1 MSSPDYSNQPHD
13 LGKLVETYPLNKRGI
28 LIDSLFFMAVGI
40 ALIVFNRFIAHLLTG
55 LFSGSLYD
63 LAIIAGLALIMAVG
77 SGFALV
83 RTLRLKSLRAL
94 FDPPPELH
102 ASAFS
107 AIFLVFIL
115 PPLLITFFAPRVG
128 IAFAGIEIVLAMLA
142 SLIRVRRHRG
152 QAVEEYAQG
161 IVVPVDGQ
169 PVAIR
174 WEEISA
180 VWAHGHI
187 GRYEGPPVKIKR
199 LWQNPDHLLARIN
212 QRVSERLYTEKLKQ
226 YNAGIT
232 ATFGRVLLDRQGLAV
247 GRRRIPW
254 SKIDHILINAN
265 HVSIRHGVR
274 TRTLRGVSVSEIPD
288 LACFLS
294 LTTHILTTGQTEIAP
309 VPLKATDTTPV
320 KTSVEFRPALAKLAV
335 ILGWLAFAIFLVV
348 IDLLGVI
355 EYSAGSPHYI
365 IFSVGA
371 IMAVVALYRLV
382 AWLRSAGVWVRI
394 TEDSLTYSRAGQTA
408 VIEWKDVESV
418 QSFYVS
424 VWMVVLMHRCTLISK
439 DEQVIHLRQGM
450 NQIASLI
457 DHVYR
462 LVGIVRSPV
471 TEQRI
476 KDNHL
481 VRFSRWGL
489 SKQGIHDRDRILPW
503 DQVKEV
509 VVRPHAILVKDKS
522 SVKSWTRIPLMGTPN
537 MCVFLTL
544 VGGLVKYELPSFR
557 AG

>member
-1 MSSPDYSNQPHD
+1 MSSSDYFNQPHD
-13 LGKLVETYPLNKRGI
+13 LGQLVETYPLDKRGR
-28 LIDSLFFMAVGI
+28 LIDSLFFMAIGI
-40 ALIVFNRFIAHLLTG
+40 ALIVFNRFLGRLLTG
-55 LFSGSLYD
+55 LFSGNYHD
-63 LAIIAGLALIMAVG
+63 LAVIAGLAAIMAVG
-77 SGFALV
+77 SSFAIG
-83 RTLRLKSLRAL
+83 RTIRLKSVRAL
-94 FDPPPELH
+94 FNPPPELH
-102 ASAFS
+102 ASIVS
-107 AIFLVFIL
+107 SVFLFFVL
-115 PPLLITFFAPRVG
+115 PPLLITFFVPRVG
-128 IAFAGIEIVLAMLA
+128 IAIAGVEIVLAMVG

-152 QAVEEYAQG
+152 HAVEEYEQG
-161 IVVPVDGQ
+161 ISVPVDGQ

-180 VWAHGHI
+180 VWMHGNI
-187 GRYEGPPVKIKR
+187 GRYEGPPVKISR
-199 LWQNPDHLLARIN
+199 LWQNGATLIERVN
-212 QRVSERLYTEKLKQ
+212 RRVSERLYAEKMKQ
-226 YNAGIT
+226 FNAGIT
-232 ATFGRVLLDRQGLAV
+232 ATFGRVLIDRQGIAV

-254 SKIDHILINAN
+254 SKIDHILVNAN
-265 HVSIRHGVR
+265 HVSIRHGGR
-274 TRTLRGVSVSEIPD
+274 TRRLRGVAVSEIPD
-288 LACFLS
+288 LSVFLS
-294 LTTHILTTGQTEIAP
+294 LTTHILTTGQAETVP
-309 VPLKATDTTPV
+309 VTLKATDTTPV
-320 KTSVEFRPALAKLAV
+320 KTSIEFRPAFTKLAT

-424 VWMVVLMHRCTLISK
+424 VWMVVLVHRCTLISK

-450 NQIASLI
+450 NQIATLI

-462 LVGIVRSPV
+462 LVGVARSPV
-471 TEQRI
+471 VKQRM
-476 KDNHL
+476 DRNHL

-489 SKQGIHDRDRILPW
+489 SKQGIHDREWILPW

-509 VVRPHAILVKDKS
+509 VVRPRVVLVKDKS
-522 SVKSWTRIPLMGTPN
+522 SVRPWTRIPLMGTPN

-544 VGGLVKYELPSFR
+544 LGGLVKYELPAYK